1 MKMGEPKFYPFDQS
15 PFYKLTSKKRL
26 AELLG
31 IEAADLR
38 VFEKAGPSYKEWDEE
53 KKSGGFRHIENP
65 ARPLKLLQRNIARR
79 LSKIAP
85 PDHLFC
91 PVKRR
96 SFVHNAKA
104 HAGSRVVRTLDIKKY
119 FPSTSS
125 KRVFWFWHKRMK
137 CASNIAG
144 ILTAL
149 SCWNGHLPTGS
160 PLSPILSF
168 YAHMDIWENIATI
181 AKAAGCKI
189 TVYIDDVTISGD
201 KVPDNLLWQIKREI
215 KKANLVYHKEK
226 TYRCGWSEV
235 TGIIARD
242 GKIKAPNRTLKALHE
257 LRKNIRREKDPQ
269 IREGIAKRLKS
280 YETHIQQIE
289 KINVST

>member
-1 MKMGEPKFYPFDQS
+1 MSEPKFYPLNQS
-15 PFYKLTSKKRL
+15 PFYKLASRKRL
-26 AELLG
+26 AEFLG
-31 IEAADLR
+31 VKTADLR
-38 VFEKAGPSYKEWDEE
+38 SFEKAGASYKEWDEE

-65 ARPLKLLQRNIARR
+65 ARPLKLLQRVIGRK

-137 CASNIAG
+137 CASDIAG

-189 TVYIDDVTISGD
+189 TVYIDDVTVSGD
-201 KVPDNLLWQIKREI
+201 KVPDKLLWHIKQEIKR
-215 KKANLVYHKEK
+215 
-226 TYRCGWSEV
+226 
-235 TGIIARD
+235 AR
-242 GKIKAPNRTLKALHE
+242 LKARACLRSASVLLSRAKPLRSGSRKWRKPARTFNSSAIRKDMNDE
-257 LRKNIRREKDPQ
+257 LPKD
-269 IREGIAKRLKS
+269 KRA
-280 YETHIQQIE
+280 QQGHLCDAQA
-289 KINVST
+289 